1 MNPSDPAKAK
11 TRKSAVEKVRAKGT
25 ILRSPA
31 DQIAPGIRRDRKLID
46 QCLAGEPTAWSQ
58 LYQACH
64 EPLLVAIRAFLR
76 DAAADTNL
84 VDEIAARVWYAVVR
98 HEGELLSRF
107 DVARGCRLTTFLS
120 VLGKSE
126 ARQYFRAERR
136 RRSREE
142 LASRREGESHSAV
155 LLIAGSTEEEFVGT
169 LTPSERLYYESVLL
183 APAREPSDDRYSR
196 ENDWQLRRR
205 VRKKMSQ
212 FLE

>member
-98 HEGELLSRF
+98 HTGEL
-107 DVARGCRLTTFLS
+107 
-120 VLGKSE
+120 
-126 ARQYFRAERR
+126 
-136 RRSREE
+136 
-142 LASRREGESHSAV
+142 
-155 LLIAGSTEEEFVGT
+155 
-169 LTPSERLYYESVLL
+169 
-183 APAREPSDDRYSR
+183 
-196 ENDWQLRRR
+196 
-205 VRKKMSQ
+205 
-212 FLE
+212 